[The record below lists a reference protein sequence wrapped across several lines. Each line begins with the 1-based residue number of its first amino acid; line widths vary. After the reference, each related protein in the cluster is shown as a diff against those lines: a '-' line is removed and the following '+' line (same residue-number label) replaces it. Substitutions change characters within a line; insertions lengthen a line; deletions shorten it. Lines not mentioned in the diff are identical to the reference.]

1 MSHKMLIIK
10 DDFLENHCIC
20 FRMSYAL
27 NEKRVAKEG
36 VNLVGRLLRK
46 WI

>member
-1 MSHKMLIIK
+1 MSHEMLIIK

-27 NEKRVAKEG
+27 NEKRVAKEA

>member
-1 MSHKMLIIK
+1 MSHEMLIIK

-27 NEKRVAKEG
+27 NEKRVAKEA
-36 VNLVGRLLRK
+36 VNLVGRLPRK

>member
-1 MSHKMLIIK
+1 MSHEMLFIK
-10 DDFLENHCIC
+10 NDFLENPFNY

-27 NEKRVAKEG
+27 NEKRLAKEG
-36 VNLVGRLLRK
+36 VNLVGRLLTK

>member
-1 MSHKMLIIK
+1 MSHEMLIIK
-10 DDFLENHCIC
+10 DDFLENPCNC
-20 FRMSYAL
+20 FRMMYAL

-36 VNLVGRLLRK
+36 VNLVGKLLRK